1 MDDDTK
7 PSFLKTSTPVL
18 GFLTLQPYFPR
29 NPPVSE
35 FLTFDDTCNS
45 KFYPMCSLE
54 YIERKL
60 ARIDYL
66 GRDIATTLLAIFF

>member
-18 GFLTLQPYFPR
+18 G
-29 NPPVSE
+29 

-66 GRDIATTLLAIFF
+66 GRDDTTTLLAIFF

>member
-18 GFLTLQPYFPR
+18 GFLTLQPYFPQY
-29 NPPVSE
+29 PPVSE

>member
-18 GFLTLQPYFPR
+18 GFLT
-29 NPPVSE
+29 
-35 FLTFDDTCNS
+35 FDDTCNS
-45 KFYPMCSLE
+45 KCSLE

-66 GRDIATTLLAIFF
+66 GRDILRLHFWLSFFDERGGSV

>member
-7 PSFLKTSTPVL
+7 PSFLKTSTPVS
-18 GFLTLQPYFPR
+18 G
-29 NPPVSE
+29 